1 MALSAWVVQYPL
13 CVVIGEVK
21 VRFAQH
27 CDTCVLFV
35 QVLVEQC
42 RLVLVVDCVD
52 PVDIAVHYS
61 QCVVVT
67 N

>member
-1 MALSAWVVQYPL
+1 MALSAWVVENPL
-13 CVVIGEVK
+13 RVVVGEVK
-21 VRFAQH
+21 VRFTQH
-27 CDTCVLFV
+27 CNTCVLFV

-61 QCVVVT
+61 QCIVVS